1 MGVERP
7 EWRSSSGKELG
18 AKVLKHTQ
26 SHRFEELWK
35 RNRPDWL
42 RGGAENVKVPGAKK
56 LRPEEGRLT

>member
-1 MGVERP
+1 M
-7 EWRSSSGKELG
+7 
-18 AKVLKHTQ
+18 LKHTQ

-56 LRPEEGRLT
+56 LRPEEGRLA